1 MGENIETF
9 LAQLGNRVDEQTGAV
24 SAPIHL
30 STTYSHPKFGHSTG
44 LIILEPKILPEL
56 F

>member
-9 LAQLGNRVDEQTGAV
+9 IAQLGSIKQNWGV

-30 STTYSHPKFGHSTG
+30 STTYSHPKFGQSTG
-44 LIILEPKILPEL
+44 LIIPERKIQLVL